1 MPHAANLTIK
11 VISADS
17 GHCAALAEQLRRNL
31 AENAE
36 VELATEK
43 APQLP
48 GRAIDAE
55 TMIQVIQLGLAALQ
69 SIPALTQVI
78 DKFKGKKADAV
89 FILVNTKTGES
100 VRIAGGDSIKTINK
114 KVTRLVRK
122 RGLARRL
129 FRR

>member
-11 VISADS
+11 VISHDS
-17 GHCAALAEQLRRNL
+17 GNCAALAEQLRRDL
-31 AENAE
+31 PDNAQ
-36 VELATEK
+36 VELAAEK

-55 TMIQVIQLGLAALQ
+55 TVIQVIQLGLAALQ

-78 DKFKGKKADAV
+78 DKFKSKKADAV
-89 FILVNTKTGES
+89 FILVNTQTGQS
-100 VRIAGGDSIKTINK
+100 VRISGGDSIKMINK
-114 KVTRLVRK
+114 KVTRVVRK